1 MNKTQLEA
9 LIQSKLEEYKKVP
22 FIHNGRDMQGLDC
35 LGFLILF
42 YREFGVK
49 IPGDDGREI
58 DKDWYKKEPDRYIK
72 AIDKLPGRN
81 VSFYDLQAL
90 DLVYFAVSRDIIT
103 HTGIM
108 INDREFAHM
117 SPKKNFQI
125 SLIGG
130 PWRRRSR
137 GGKRLIDID
146 LL

>member
-9 LIQSKLEEYKKVP
+9 LIQSKLEKYKKVP

-72 AIDKLPGRN
+72 AVDK
-81 VSFYDLQAL
+81 
-90 DLVYFAVSRDIIT
+90 
-103 HTGIM
+103 
-108 INDREFAHM
+108 
-117 SPKKNFQI
+117 
-125 SLIGG
+125 
-130 PWRRRSR
+130 
-137 GGKRLIDID
+137 
-146 LL
+146 